1 MPRRFHQSLKK
12 CREGFVVE
20 KPCFQR
26 TLSAIMFHK
35 IYYLVITYSILPM
48 RGDLASPFSLRK
60 RRSVVTP
67 S

>member
-1 MPRRFHQSLKK
+1 MPSRFHQRFNKNVDGL
-12 CREGFVVE
+12 FVE
-20 KPCFQR
+20 KPVLDIER
-26 TLSAIMFHK
+26 EMFHK
-35 IYYLVITYSILPM
+35 IYYLVITYPILPM